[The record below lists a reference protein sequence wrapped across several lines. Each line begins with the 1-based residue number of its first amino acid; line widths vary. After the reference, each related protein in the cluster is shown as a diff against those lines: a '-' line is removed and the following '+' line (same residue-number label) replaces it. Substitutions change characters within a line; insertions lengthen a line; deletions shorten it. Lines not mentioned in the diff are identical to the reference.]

1 MYTDKQTLCSDS
13 QVVTATAV
21 STNSYDTGNL
31 TPKRDIGR
39 GEDLRAIAQIVG
51 APTGG
56 TSIQGEIIQA
66 DDSALTTNV
75 ETLSL
80 GPVVAVAAALAG
92 KRLIDQVLPSN
103 TRRFV
108 GFRYTV
114 VGSPSPG
121 ATIQAG
127 LFRHGDS
134 MPAPVYPSGYSTAL

>member
-80 GPVVAVAAALAG
+80 GPVVG